1 MTASSESWD
10 IVGSLGV
17 VTGHSLVFNRF
28 RSSSSPRRNSEAT
41 DGTLRP
47 IRSAIC
53 GSVQPWQCFKHDH
66 LAHQLGQ
73 FRQGLDHPQQ
83 LLVPLGPA
91 AGRGLV
97 GGQPGGEPRG
107 GTVQVGLQRPLQGD
121 VPLVPLVVLDR
132 IGQRPGQDPPQPG
145 DQDLGPGVAH
155 LPQGRVGAQH
165 RLLDHVGGVELAA
178 QLPVEVQLGQHL
190 EVLAERF
197 QDFRRV
203 LSHGRSSFSLFPR
216 RRRLPIDE
224 PKFFSSGVDFD
235 ISVPRAFMVALDACP

>member
-17 VTGHSLVFNRF
+17 VTGHSLDFSRF
-28 RSSSSPRRNSEAT
+28 RNSSSPRRNSEAT

-53 GSVQPWQCFKHDH
+53 GSVQPWQCFEHNH

-73 FRQGLDHPQQ
+73 FRQGLDHSQQ
-83 LLVPLGPA
+83 LLVPLGPT

-145 DQDLGPGVAH
+145 DQHLGPGVA
-155 LPQGRVGAQH
+155 
-165 RLLDHVGGVELAA
+165 
-178 QLPVEVQLGQHL
+178 QLPP
-190 EVLAERF
+190 APNRPAA
-197 QDFRRV
+197 
-203 LSHGRSSFSLFPR
+203 SSAGPR
-216 RRRLPIDE
+216 RRGRAYHEASGRGAAPPAPSGTCGTAPGFPSRLESWAIVISL
-224 PKFFSSGVDFD
+224 SSQEDDVSD
-235 ISVPRAFMVALDACP
+235 R